1 MGVLRK
7 VIYGLVAI
15 SLLPVIT
22 TYFAYGSL
30 LEMVYMGICIGA
42 LITLILVIIKPSN
55 RLATWAFFFC
65 LLAFIIQFLNVKF
78 YWLDDEGG
86 DPRVKVVFT
95 ILWVVMGI
103 AVGLLLKQSKILD
116 SKASESSGA
125 FLYQVDFRSFNEMI
139 ER

>member
-1 MGVLRK
+1 MGVLRN

-22 TYFAYGSL
+22 TYFAYGSP
-30 LEMVYMGICIGA
+30 LEMVYMGISIGA
-42 LITLILVIIKPSN
+42 LITLILVIIKPSS
-55 RLATWAFFFC
+55 RLATWSFFFC

-78 YWLDDEGG
+78 YWFDDEGG

-103 AVGLLLKQSKILD
+103 AVGLLLKQSKIL
-116 SKASESSGA
+116 SKNS
-125 FLYQVDFRSFNEMI
+125 
-139 ER
+139 